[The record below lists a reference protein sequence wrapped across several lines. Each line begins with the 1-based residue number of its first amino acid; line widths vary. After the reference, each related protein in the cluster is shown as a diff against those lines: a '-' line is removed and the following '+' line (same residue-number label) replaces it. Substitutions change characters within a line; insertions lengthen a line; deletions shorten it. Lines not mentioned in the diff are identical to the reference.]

1 MMFTGKTKS
10 GFTYCI
16 PEKRIQNM
24 ELLDALTELETNGA
38 ALPKVVN
45 LLLDANAKQK
55 LYDHVRDED
64 GTVPVRGRRD
74 GNLRHLPERQA
85 GKKLLTL
92 ACMAARFPD
101 ELTCDMAETYH
112 ALDWRALGLPLAAT
126 LAAGLR
132 ETAAPG
138 WRLPEACPCGRH
150 AAAGCGGCAA
160 SAGLGQDE
168 GWTEGPQT
176 VRSRW

>member
-64 GTVPVRGRRD
+64 GTVPVEAVATEIYDIFQNGDPVCVTDHRFHIRKRFAFHGAEQTTRE
-74 GNLRHLPERQA
+74 LKA
-85 GKKLLTL
+85 GKL
-92 ACMAARFPD
+92 CQYRRI
-101 ELTCDMAETYH
+101 CSVY
-112 ALDWRALGLPLAAT
+112 RN
-126 LAAGLR
+126 
-132 ETAAPG
+132 
-138 WRLPEACPCGRH
+138 
-150 AAAGCGGCAA
+150 
-160 SAGLGQDE
+160 
-168 GWTEGPQT
+168 
-176 VRSRW
+176 VRTPV